1 MKNENSMASRLF
13 RKLRDEILA
22 GKYANSRIFP
32 SEIALSRRF
41 GTSRSLMTNVVAEL
55 EHEGLVSRRQG
66 SGTFVSKRPASR
78 KIGLIVPGVA
88 VTDFF
93 KPVVSEINRLAREA
107 GYELRFGE
115 VWSDMREERIK
126 QVRELAAEFIKGD
139 FAGVIYEPLAGP
151 VGDEINPHIL
161 ELFDR
166 KKIPV
171 VLLDC
176 DIVPFPD
183 RSRYDVVGV
192 NDIEAGARIAKHLMD
207 IGAKCIH
214 FLICELSPTTF
225 ANRLAGA
232 EAALKLAGAK
242 MPKGGNVLYAE
253 ADDLTAL
260 KRYLKRQKRR
270 PDAFIC
276 SNDAIAAVFKQTLE
290 KAGLRVPEDVMLTG
304 FADLPVAA
312 LMTPPLTT
320 VRQNREQMA
329 QTAFRRLM
337 ERIADPSLP
346 PCDQFLPAPLVVRG
360 STEKRC
366 AATPRRGSLP
376 HGGWGGLGGVKVA
389 RQKKAQG
396 VVAHSFSA
404 DPDGVACVFAG
415 FGEF

>member
-1 MKNENSMASRLF
+1 MLYLTALRTTVATMADAKS
-13 RKLRDEILA
+13 KLLIESLKKDILS
-22 GKYANSRIFP
+22 GKYGVGKSFP
-32 SEIALSRRF
+32 SVRALIRRT
-41 GTSRSLMTNVVAEL
+41 GLSNTTVLHALDEL
-55 EHEGLVSRRQG
+55 SHQGLILRKQG
-66 SGTFVSKRPASR
+66 KGTFVARCTKSR

-107 GYELRFGE
+107 DYELRFGE
-115 VWSDMREERIK
+115 VWSEVREERIA

-161 ELFDR
+161 ELFDK

-176 DIVPFPD
+176 DIVPFPE
-183 RSRYDVVGV
+183 RSQYDVVGV
-192 NDIEAGARIAKHLMD
+192 NDLEAGARIAKHLMEA
-207 IGAKCIH
+207 GAKRIH
-214 FLICELSPTTF
+214 FLICELFPTTF

-232 EAALKLAGAK
+232 ESALKLAGENVGGGLGISRPTSVMMGGAMVGRVVLNAPK
-242 MPKGGNVLYAE
+242 FPKGGNVLYAE
-253 ADDLTAL
+253 ADDLRAL
-260 KRYLKRQKRR
+260 KRYLKKQKPR

-329 QTAFRRLM
+329 QSAFRRLM
-337 ERIADPSLP
+337 ERIANPSLP
-346 PCDQFLPAPLVVRG
+346 PCDIFLPAQLVVRE
-360 STEKRC
+360 ST
-366 AATPRRGSLP
+366 RRG
-376 HGGWGGLGGVKVA
+376 K
-389 RQKKAQG
+389 
-396 VVAHSFSA
+396 
-404 DPDGVACVFAG
+404 
-415 FGEF
+415 

>member
-1 MKNENSMASRLF
+1 MKQLDSKTAQLF
-13 RKLRDEILA
+13 RKLKEEIRA
-22 GKYANSRIFP
+22 GQYAKSRAFP
-32 SEIALSRRF
+32 SEVALSRRF
-41 GTSRSLMTNVVAEL
+41 GVSRSLMTNVVREL
-55 EHEGLVSRRQG
+55 EREGLVSRRQG
-66 SGTFVSKRPASR
+66 SGTFVINHPMSR

-93 KPVVSEINRLAREA
+93 KPVVSEINRLARVA

-115 VWSDMREERIK
+115 VWSDVREERIK
-126 QVRELAAEFIKGD
+126 QVRELVAEFIKGG

-151 VGDEINPHIL
+151 VGDEINPYIL

-192 NDIEAGARIAKHLMD
+192 NDLEAGARIAKHLMAV
-207 IGAKCIH
+207 GAKRIH
-214 FLICELSPTTF
+214 FLICELFPTTF

-232 EAALKLAGAK
+232 ESALKLAGENVGGAMVGRVVLNAPK
-242 MPKGGNVLYAE
+242 FPKGGNVLFAE
-253 ADDLTAL
+253 ADDLKAL

-329 QTAFRRLM
+329 QAAFRRLM
-337 ERIADPSLP
+337 ERIANPSLP
-346 PCDQFLPAPLVVRG
+346 PCDIFLPAPLVVRK
-360 STEKRC
+360 STGKGRVSS
-366 AATPRRGSLP
+366 RGAES
-376 HGGWGGLGGVKVA
+376 
-389 RQKKAQG
+389 R
-396 VVAHSFSA
+396 
-404 DPDGVACVFAG
+404 
-415 FGEF
+415 

>member
-1 MKNENSMASRLF
+1 MADAKS
-13 RKLRDEILA
+13 KLLVESLKKDILG
-22 GKYANSRIFP
+22 GKYGEGRPFP
-32 SEIALSRRF
+32 SVRALIRRT
-41 GTSRSLMTNVVAEL
+41 GLSNTTVLHALNEL
-55 EHEGLVSRRQG
+55 SHLGLILRKQG
-66 SGTFVSKRPASR
+66 KGTFVTRRTKSR
-78 KIGLIVPGVA
+78 TIGLIVPGVA

-115 VWSDMREERIK
+115 VWSEVREERIA

-151 VGDEINPHIL
+151 IGDEINAHVL
-161 ELFDR
+161 GLFDSR
-166 KKIPV
+166 KIPV

-176 DIVPFPD
+176 DIVPFPE

-192 NDIEAGARIAKHLMD
+192 NDLEAGARIAKHLMD
-207 IGAKCIH
+207 VGAKRIR
-214 FLICELSPTTF
+214 FLICELCPTTF
-225 ANRLAGA
+225 SNRLAGA

-253 ADDLTAL
+253 ADDLKAL
-260 KRYLKRQKRR
+260 KRYLKRQKPR

-320 VRQNREQMA
+320 VRQSREQMA
-329 QTAFRRLM
+329 QSAFRRLLA
-337 ERIADPSLP
+337 RITEPSLP
-346 PCDQFLPAPLVVRG
+346 YCDIFLPANLVVRG
-360 STEKRC
+360 STESGKIS
-366 AATPRRGSLP
+366 RRD
-376 HGGWGGLGGVKVA
+376 A
-389 RQKKAQG
+389 EAQRL
-396 VVAHSFSA
+396 
-404 DPDGVACVFAG
+404 
-415 FGEF
+415 

>member
-1 MKNENSMASRLF
+1 MKQLDSKTAQLF
-13 RKLRDEILA
+13 LKLKDEIRD
-22 GKYANSRIFP
+22 GRYAKSRAFP
-32 SEIALSRRF
+32 SEVALSRRF
-41 GTSRSLMTNVVAEL
+41 GVSRSLMTNVVREL
-55 EHEGLVSRRQG
+55 EREGLVSRRQG
-66 SGTFVSKRPASR
+66 CGTFVINRAASR
-78 KIGLIVPGVA
+78 RIGLIVPGVA

-115 VWSDMREERIK
+115 VWSEVREERIA

-161 ELFDR
+161 ELFDK

-192 NDIEAGARIAKHLMD
+192 NDLEAGARIAKHLMEA
-207 IGAKCIH
+207 GAKRIH
-214 FLICELSPTTF
+214 FLICELFPTTF

-232 EAALKLAGAK
+232 ESALKLAGAK

-253 ADDLTAL
+253 ADDLKAL
-260 KRYLKRQKRR
+260 KRYLKKQKPR

-329 QTAFRRLM
+329 QAAFRRLL

-346 PCDQFLPAPLVVRG
+346 YCDIFLPANLVIRG
-360 STEKRC
+360 STE
-366 AATPRRGSLP
+366 RGTA
-376 HGGWGGLGGVKVA
+376 K
-389 RQKKAQG
+389 
-396 VVAHSFSA
+396 
-404 DPDGVACVFAG
+404 
-415 FGEF
+415 